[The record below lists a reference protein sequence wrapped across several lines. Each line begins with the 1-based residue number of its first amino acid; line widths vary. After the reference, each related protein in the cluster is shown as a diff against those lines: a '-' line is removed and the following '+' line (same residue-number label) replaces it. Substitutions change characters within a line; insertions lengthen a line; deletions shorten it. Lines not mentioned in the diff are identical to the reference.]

1 MAARITDRDDWFEI
15 WFEDRESIL
24 STMVRNMAADLE
36 AGYNYFGNSIT
47 KQQQE
52 IQKYKEETDHI
63 LDTFKDMDEKQ
74 VNRWC
79 FYELKKHGAIE

>member
-1 MAARITDRDDWFEI
+1 MAARITDRNDWFEI

-24 STMVRNMAADLE
+24 NTMMRNMGADLE
-36 AGYNYFGNSIT
+36 AGYNYFGQSII
-47 KQQQE
+47 KQRQE
-52 IQKYKEETDHI
+52 IQKYKDETDHT
-63 LDTFKDMDEKQ
+63 LDMFKDMDEKA

>member
-1 MAARITDRDDWFEI
+1 MARITDREDWFEI

-24 STMVRNMAADLE
+24 STMMRNMGADLE
-36 AGYNYFGNSIT
+36 AGYNYFGQSIV
-47 KQQQE
+47 KQRQE
-52 IQKYKEETDHI
+52 IQKYKDETDHT
-63 LDTFKDMDEKQ
+63 LDMFKDMDEKA